1 MYRLR
6 VAIAFALLGVAASS
20 GSAFADD
27 VPTFADRAD
36 DAIEDADSSIAVM
49 FDPLAIAC
57 GVFGGEADFV
67 VQRSLAI
74 SLDAVGYRP
83 DAATLGAMGAGLLVY
98 PLRSAFHGL
107 YLEPRVIY
115 THALSHAV
123 VSGASV
129 GALVVAG
136 LSGWQWTWDYG
147 LSIRLGVGAAGSTG
161 GLAVRAPELSVGRLA
176 LIADAG
182 VGWAW

>member
-1 MYRLR
+1 MHRLR
-6 VAIAFALLGVAASS
+6 VAVAFALFLVAASS
-20 GSAFADD
+20 GPAFADD

-36 DAIEDADSSIAVM
+36 DAIEDSDASIAVM

-83 DAATLGAMGAGLLVY
+83 DAATLGAVGAGLLIY

-107 YLEPRVIY
+107 YMEPRVVY
-115 THALSHAV
+115 THALSQAA
-123 VSGASV
+123 VSGPA
-129 GALVVAG
+129 ALVVAG

>member
-1 MYRLR
+1 MDQPR
-6 VAIAFALLGVAASS
+6 VAIAFALFWVAASS

-36 DAIEDADSSIAVM
+36 DAIEDADASIAVM

-83 DAATLGAMGAGLLVY
+83 DAATLGAVGAGLLIY

-107 YLEPRVIY
+107 YLEPRVTY
-115 THALSHAV
+115 TRALSQAV
-123 VSGASV
+123 VSGP

-147 LSIRLGVGAAGSTG
+147 LSIRLGVGVAGSTG
-161 GLAVRAPELSVGRLA
+161 GLAVRAPEFSVGRLA

>member
-1 MYRLR
+1 VR
-6 VAIAFALLGVAASS
+6 VAIAFALFWVAASS
-20 GSAFADD
+20 GPALADD
-27 VPTFADRAD
+27 VPTFADRAHA
-36 DAIEDADSSIAVM
+36 AIEDADASIAAM

-57 GVFGGEADFV
+57 RVLGGEADCI

-83 DAATLGAMGAGLLVY
+83 DAATPGAEGAGLLIY
-98 PLRSAFHGL
+98 PLRSAFPGL
-107 YLEPRVIY
+107 YLEPRVVY
-115 THALSHAV
+115 THALSQAV
-123 VSGASV
+123 VSGAGA

-161 GLAVRAPELSVGRLA
+161 ALAVRAPELSVGRLA
-176 LIADAG
+176 LVADAG
-182 VGWAW
+182 VGWVW